1 VAPIGPER
9 DHRVEWFYPVHTLII
24 HSFGDAAGMQATVR
38 ELRRSADPV
47 IAMYAHLEELL

>member
-1 VAPIGPER
+1 MAPIGPER